1 MADFGGKKKKEV
13 RKAVGL
19 LTFPVLGLQD
29 GCQLAWGNTSGH
41 LAGHLWLALLT
52 GHVERRVPIAVLQ
65 PQAGPF
71 LHQLTHHVRQV

>member
-1 MADFGGKKKKEV
+1 MADFGGKKKDV

-29 GCQLAWGNTSGH
+29 RCQRAWGNTSGH

-52 GHVERRVPIAVLQ
+52 GYVERCVPVAVLQ

-71 LHQLTHHVRQV
+71 LHQLAHHERQV